1 MAEYG
6 WAYIV
11 GGGPAGISGSVQTKG
26 SDTQL
31 SGSRQLVYT
40 EETGVG
46 ILDLSGTLN
55 VSGAIN
61 ANELNINIV
70 NREVINLSA
79 TGSTKFGDTI
89 DDTHTFT
96 GSILLSGAAN
106 PLQIQGLQTGTGLSS
121 GHYLGVDSN
130 NNIVLTSS
138 DGGPGGGGLID
149 EYTNPGDNRIIT
161 SIDASGINAEENLLF
176 DGSTLT
182 VTGDLTASVGISSSA
197 GQFTHLTGSRIT
209 DGTILIT
216 GGNLTNATTVNAT
229 NLGGTLTTAAQAA
242 VTSVG
247 TLTSLNVSGDLSA
260 SALFISSSNERVG
273 IGTNSPEKKLEVY
286 DKSEQLRLT
295 YSKYIPFLETNVHTD
310 FQTNASGYLLLSPTG
325 QRVGIGTAT
334 PTRMLD
340 VEGNMRVGGN
350 LEITGTLSANVTD
363 FIVSANNIIFGDD
376 ATDALTFN
384 AATASIPNSLN
395 FASGLLSLDN
405 ASSKVGIGV
414 QYPDSKLEVLD
425 TTTQLKLAY
434 DQSNATTLT
443 VDSAGNLNINPSGV
457 SLTASS
463 DLYVSGNVT
472 LGRDCNDIITT
483 VGQFTASC
491 GMSASVYVGTTFSA
505 SNGFFENG
513 IQIGNSTV
521 VITPTTIAGPTTITS
536 TNYVGTLTTAAQPN
550 VTSVGNLDGL
560 VVDTNV
566 LVADASTNKVGIGIA
581 AARNPLEVLHSS
593 EKQLRL
599 SQQKAA
605 GLDPDVYTDFQT
617 NTSGYLL
624 ITPSGGRV
632 GIGTDTPTKMLDV
645 EGDMRIGGNLEITG
659 TLSAKVTDFIVSANN
674 IIFGDDATD
683 SLTFNAATASIPNDL
698 NFASGLLSLD
708 NSNSKVGIGV
718 QYPDTKLQVLTT
730 GDQLKL
736 SYDASNEASFT
747 VSSAGDLTIN
757 SSGNYLTASS
767 GLKVSGSTFLGSLV
781 SQHTVV
787 SGELSASVAVSS
799 SLGRFTYLTASSITD
814 GTATMTG
821 GDISG
826 VGTLTATSVAGTLTT
841 AAQGNV
847 TSLGTLTSLNVSG
860 DLTVDTTTFKVDSGT
875 NRVGIGVTDP
885 QKPLEILS
893 TTGGTRLTYSRY
905 VFGGASLVYS
915 DLSTN
920 SNGELVLE
928 SSGNKTKVVGGLEIT
943 GLSTG
948 VGLTTKYLA
957 LDSGNNIILTS
968 SVAPGIETR
977 NRRVITGN
985 TTLTDDD
992 YYLGIDASGDV
1003 TITLAGAETLADGQ
1017 TFTIKDEGGT
1027 ANSHI
1032 FKIIASGS
1040 QLIDGEASV
1049 FLESPYG
1056 SLSLYTN
1063 GSNKYF
1069 IF

>member
-40 EETGVG
+40 EETGLG
-46 ILDLSGTLN
+46 TLDLSGTLN

-96 GSILLSGAAN
+96 GSILLSGATN
-106 PLQIQGLQTGTGLSS
+106 PLQIQGLKTGTGVSS

-149 EYTNPGDNRIIT
+149 EYTNPGDNRVIT
-161 SIDASGINAEENLLF
+161 SIDASGINAEANMLF

-182 VTGDLTASVGISSSA
+182 VTGDITSSVGISSSV

-209 DGTILIT
+209 DGTVLIT
-216 GGNLTNATTVNAT
+216 GGNLTNATAVNAVS
-229 NLGGTLTTAAQAA
+229 LGGALTTAAQAA

-247 TLTSLNVSGDLSA
+247 TLTSLNVSGDVSA
-260 SALFISSSNERVG
+260 SALFVSASNERVG

-286 DKSEQLRLT
+286 DKNDQLRLT
-295 YSKYIPFLETNVHTD
+295 YSKYIPFLESNVHTD
-310 FQTNASGYLLLSPTG
+310 FKTNAAGYLLLSPSG

-334 PTRMLD
+334 PTKMLD

-350 LEITGTLSANVTD
+350 LEITGTLSAKVTD
-363 FIVSANNIIFGDD
+363 FVVSANNIIFGDD
-376 ATDALTFN
+376 ATDTLTFN
-384 AATASIPNSLN
+384 AATASVPNGLN
-395 FASGLLSLDN
+395 FSSNLLSLAN
-405 ASSKVGIGV
+405 SKVGIGV
-414 QYPDSKLEVLD
+414 QYADTKLEVLD
-425 TTTQLKLAY
+425 TTAQLKLAY
-434 DQSNATTLT
+434 NQSNAAVFT
-443 VDSAGNLNINPSGV
+443 VDSVGSLEINPNGA
-457 SLTASS
+457 LTASADFRS
-463 DLYVSGNVT
+463 NGNVT
-472 LGRDCNDIITT
+472 LGRNCNDT
-483 VGQFTASC
+483 VETLGQLTASC
-491 GMSASVYVGTTFSA
+491 GISASVYIGEQVQAANGIFTQQVQVGT
-505 SNGFFENG
+505 
-513 IQIGNSTV
+513 STV
-521 VITPTTIAGPTTITS
+521 YITPTAITGTSLITS
-536 TNYVGTLTTAAQPN
+536 DAYAGTLNTAAQPN
-550 VTSVGNLDGL
+550 ITSVGNLTGL
-560 VVDTNV
+560 IVDTNV
-566 LVADASTNKVGIGIA
+566 LVVDAATDRVGIGIA
-581 AARNPLEVLHSS
+581 DARKPLEVLHASA
-593 EKQLRL
+593 KQLRL

-617 NTSGYLL
+617 NASGYLL
-624 ITPSGGRV
+624 IDPSGARV
-632 GIGTDTPTKMLDV
+632 GIGTSNPTKMLDV
-645 EGDMRIGGNLEITG
+645 QGNMRVGGNLEITG

-708 NSNSKVGIGV
+708 NANSKIGIGV
-718 QYPDTKLQVLTT
+718 QYPDTKLQIKTT

-736 SYDASNEASFT
+736 SYDDSAAARFT
-747 VSSAGDLTIN
+747 VSSTGDLTIKP
-757 SSGNYLTASS
+757 SGNYLTASS
-767 GLKVSGSTFLGSLV
+767 GLNISGSSFLGTLT

-787 SGELSASVAVSS
+787 SGELTASVAVSS
-799 SLGRFTYLTASSITD
+799 SVGRFTQLTASNLTD
-814 GTATMTG
+814 GTAIITG
-821 GDISG
+821 GNISG

-841 AAQGNV
+841 AAQPNV
-847 TSLGTLTSLNVSG
+847 TSLGTLTSLAVTG
-860 DLTVDTTTFKVDSGT
+860 DLTVDTTTFKVDSST

-885 QKPLEILS
+885 QMPLEIS
-893 TTGGTRLTYSRY
+893 SSVGGLRLTYSRA
-905 VFGGASLVYS
+905 VFGGPSLVRS
-915 DLSTN
+915 DLSTD
-920 SNGELVLE
+920 SSGKLVLE

-943 GLSTG
+943 GLAAGT
-948 VGLTTKYLA
+948 GLTTKYLA
-957 LDSGNNIILTS
+957 LDAGNNIILTS

-977 NRRVITGN
+977 NRRVVTGN
-985 TTLTDDD
+985 TTLSDDD
-992 YYLGIDASGDV
+992 YYLGIAASGDV
-1003 TITLAGAETLADGQ
+1003 LITLLGAEDLSDGQ
-1017 TFTIKDEGGT
+1017 TFTFKDEGGT
-1027 ANSHI
+1027 ADSHTFEI
-1032 FKIIASGS
+1032 RASGS
-1040 QLIDGEASV
+1040 QLIDGETSI

-1056 SLSLYTN
+1056 SLNLYTN
-1063 GSNKYF
+1063 GINKYF